1 MQESL
6 RSDIARTL
14 YCLVLREPFSQSK
27 KLFLENYIEEERRKI
42 SQKRNFY
49 ALKETNKPKKV
60 KVT

>member
-42 SQKRNFY
+42 SH
-49 ALKETNKPKKV
+49 KEKFLRTEGN
-60 KVT
+60 